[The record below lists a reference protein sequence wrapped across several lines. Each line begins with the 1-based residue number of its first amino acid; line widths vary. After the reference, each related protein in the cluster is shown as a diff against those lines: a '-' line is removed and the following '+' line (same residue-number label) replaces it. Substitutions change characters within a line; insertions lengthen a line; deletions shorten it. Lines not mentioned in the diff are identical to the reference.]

1 MAEAEDVVTDVARH
15 ATVYVQALWRRRRE
29 AAAPALP
36 TLTDVAD
43 HLDLLLHASLG
54 QRFTLRAAQPPAP
67 PTLLEKLFRRV
78 EAPYPQHAVP
88 ATDGRTIWLPARLEA
103 ADPAGARTLY
113 RTLALQQAMRARRGA
128 AALVQCID
136 SPLQRSLFL
145 LLEAW
150 AADSQLIAQLPGL
163 HAAIQ
168 QQRNQMLAARPPLA
182 RFSAARQPL
191 EAFLRRLLQSRSD
204 TAPDELPATFDS
216 YQALQLT
223 ARLAARLY
231 PHGEPTG
238 AALLPDLWT
247 GELCAASRLDALDA
261 AAAAPDPA
269 AAPPRSARLPRRPQV
284 REAADDEDDDT
295 QPGVWMVQPSP
306 PLEHA
311 EDPLGMQRPSD
322 RDDATAAEDFADSLS
337 ELNEAR
343 LVVSPG
349 SPKEVLLSD
358 DPPEPRARFSRDTPN
373 ATAALRYPE
382 WDYRSR
388 SYRHPG
394 AQVLL
399 LPAEPGPQQWI
410 EQTLERHRSMLA
422 TIRRQFEQLSARRL
436 RLRRQLDGDEVDL
449 DAYLDGLAEARA
461 GLSMP
466 QALYQTQRLQQ
477 HDLAIMLLVDASGS
491 TDGWLSNHRRVI
503 DVEREALLLV
513 CLALDGLGEPYSVQS
528 FSGQGPNAVTVRSLK
543 AFGERYG
550 ESVGRRIAGLEPEH
564 YTRAGT
570 AIRHASSLLMQQP
583 ATHRLLLLLS
593 DGKPNDVDEYEGR
606 YGVEDLRQSITE
618 ARLQGIRP
626 FCLTIDRQAASYL
639 PAVFGVHQYA
649 LLPKPELLPRV
660 LLDWLRRLIAA

>member
-223 ARLAARLY
+223 ARLAAR
-231 PHGEPTG
+231 
-238 AALLPDLWT
+238 
-247 GELCAASRLDALDA
+247 
-261 AAAAPDPA
+261 
-269 AAPPRSARLPRRPQV
+269 
-284 REAADDEDDDT
+284 
-295 QPGVWMVQPSP
+295 
-306 PLEHA
+306 
-311 EDPLGMQRPSD
+311 
-322 RDDATAAEDFADSLS
+322 
-337 ELNEAR
+337 
-343 LVVSPG
+343 
-349 SPKEVLLSD
+349 
-358 DPPEPRARFSRDTPN
+358 
-373 ATAALRYPE
+373 
-382 WDYRSR
+382 
-388 SYRHPG
+388 
-394 AQVLL
+394 
-399 LPAEPGPQQWI
+399 
-410 EQTLERHRSMLA
+410 
-422 TIRRQFEQLSARRL
+422 
-436 RLRRQLDGDEVDL
+436 
-449 DAYLDGLAEARA
+449 
-461 GLSMP
+461 
-466 QALYQTQRLQQ
+466 
-477 HDLAIMLLVDASGS
+477 
-491 TDGWLSNHRRVI
+491 
-503 DVEREALLLV
+503 
-513 CLALDGLGEPYSVQS
+513 
-528 FSGQGPNAVTVRSLK
+528 
-543 AFGERYG
+543 
-550 ESVGRRIAGLEPEH
+550 
-564 YTRAGT
+564 
-570 AIRHASSLLMQQP
+570 
-583 ATHRLLLLLS
+583 
-593 DGKPNDVDEYEGR
+593 
-606 YGVEDLRQSITE
+606 
-618 ARLQGIRP
+618 
-626 FCLTIDRQAASYL
+626 
-639 PAVFGVHQYA
+639 
-649 LLPKPELLPRV
+649 
-660 LLDWLRRLIAA
+660 